1 MITDS
6 DGGLEIGDNAVMVEG
21 FSEIP
26 MITNQELLDFGVNG
40 ILNYD
45 PLNFELPN
53 LSWGVW
59 NPTIVAPGKSSPPAP
74 VLPTQHPQ

>member
-26 MITNQELLDFGVNG
+26 MVTNQELLDFGVNG
-40 ILNYD
+40 D
-45 PLNFELPN
+45 PQL
-53 LSWGVW
+53 
-59 NPTIVAPGKSSPPAP
+59 
-74 VLPTQHPQ
+74 